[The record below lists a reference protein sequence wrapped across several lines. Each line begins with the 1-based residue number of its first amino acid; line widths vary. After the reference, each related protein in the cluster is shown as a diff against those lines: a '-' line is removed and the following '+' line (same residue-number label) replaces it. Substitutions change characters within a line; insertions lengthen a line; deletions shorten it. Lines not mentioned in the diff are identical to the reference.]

1 MEKFAL
7 LCSLWVILAWCSTQT
22 PTVNNSLTGNQTIE
36 SWTTTYHQLSWI
48 TYSNISDEVSQQE
61 VRQALSSADIDEKTI
76 EDFFRAVDLFNTSIH
91 NHGLSSWFT
100 YNKDA
105 NFEYDSSS
113 IPTVQEKNNPDFLWY
128 NCRITSYSLLKN
140 FIRIKNPVDSLN
152 LENLSFDT
160 LSLKARPILTDE
172 EVKIFEN
179 FFARIPTTTTAT
191 QSENIEKA
199 KENWI
204 KKGVE
209 FINTKASLIS
219 VFFHDTIDPESSN
232 LFIGHIGVLVPT
244 SDSQL
249 LFIEKLAFDQPYQA
263 IKFRNR
269 SELNSYLMG
278 KYDVDYSGES
288 SRPFIFENGEL
299 MSGYA
304 LNPEITQKVK
314 ENLEFQNTVE

>member
-1 MEKFAL
+1 MKKLAL

-48 TYSNISDEVSQQE
+48 TYSNISDEVSKQE
-61 VRQALSSADIDEKTI
+61 VKQALSAADIDEKTI
-76 EDFFRAVDLFNTSIH
+76 EDFFGAVDLFNTSIH

-113 IPTVQEKNNPDFLWY
+113 IPSVQEKNNPDFLWY

-140 FIRIKNPVDSLN
+140 FIRIKNPVDNLN

-179 FFARIPTTTTAT
+179 FFARIPTTAIAT
-191 QSENIEKA
+191 QSENIQY
-199 KENWI
+199 
-204 KKGVE
+204 
-209 FINTKASLIS
+209 FS
-219 VFFHDTIDPESSN
+219 TIP
-232 LFIGHIGVLVPT
+232 
-244 SDSQL
+244 
-249 LFIEKLAFDQPYQA
+249 
-263 IKFRNR
+263 
-269 SELNSYLMG
+269 
-278 KYDVDYSGES
+278 
-288 SRPFIFENGEL
+288 
-299 MSGYA
+299 
-304 LNPEITQKVK
+304 
-314 ENLEFQNTVE
+314 